1 MNDGPRTPDN
11 SFMNGARSSVVNR
24 THRVIREQALVMQA
38 QRRRQRSLW
47 VPIGL
52 CSTLLI
58 SICYAVWFLMDSNDI
73 TPTGVPDAS
82 DQMFLITIWSLPI
95 TVALLLM
102 VWFRLGRTRH
112 ADNFEAR

>member
-1 MNDGPRTPDN
+1 MTPGSRPNPQD
-11 SFMNGARSSVVNR
+11 FMAGARASVVNR

-58 SICYAVWFLMDSNDI
+58 TIFYAVWFLLDGYDI
-73 TPTGVPDAS
+73 TPSGVPDAS

-95 TVALLLM
+95 TVVLLLL
-102 VWFRLGRTRH
+102 VWFRRGRVRP
-112 ADNFEAR
+112 AENGEAR

>member
-1 MNDGPRTPDN
+1 MNDGPRFPERQ
-11 SFMNGARSSVVNR
+11 SMNGARASVVNR
-24 THRVIREQALVMQA
+24 TRRIVREQALVMQA

-47 VPIGL
+47 APIAL

-58 SICYAVWFLMDSNDI
+58 TIFYAVWFLMDSNDI

-95 TVALLLM
+95 TVVLLLM
-102 VWFRLGRTRH
+102 VWFRRGHGRL
-112 ADNFEAR
+112 AENNEAR